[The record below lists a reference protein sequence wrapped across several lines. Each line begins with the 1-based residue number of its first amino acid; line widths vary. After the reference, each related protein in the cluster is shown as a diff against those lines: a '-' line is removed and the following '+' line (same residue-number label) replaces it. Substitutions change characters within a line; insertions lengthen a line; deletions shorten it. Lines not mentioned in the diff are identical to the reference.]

1 MSPTLEIDPLD
12 RPIEGAKAF
21 ASVLSW
27 PEKRV
32 RYLLERQLLDATKIG
47 PRIWVS
53 TPRRLLKQFA
63 GKSPATPAEVSSAVA
78 TGA

>member
-1 MSPTLEIDPLD
+1 MATTTLEIDPLD
-12 RPIEGAKAF
+12 VPIEGAAAF
-21 ASVLSW
+21 ADVLRW

-32 RYLLERQLLDATKIG
+32 RYLLERKLLDADKIG

-63 GKSPATPAEVSSAVA
+63 GKAETAR
-78 TGA
+78 